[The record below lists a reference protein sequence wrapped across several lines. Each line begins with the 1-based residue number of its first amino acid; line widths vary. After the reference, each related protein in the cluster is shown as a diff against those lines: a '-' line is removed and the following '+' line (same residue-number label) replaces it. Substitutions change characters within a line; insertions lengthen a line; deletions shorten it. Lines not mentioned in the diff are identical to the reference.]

1 MTTRSGRRESTYR
14 SLARELRSQILQGMY
29 PDDRRLPTEAELA
42 ASHQVSRQTVRRAFQ
57 DLVAEGMVYRVPGRG
72 TFATSRDGTYI
83 RQFGSVDDLM
93 GLSVDTQLEV
103 ISPLR
108 RQVDVNAA
116 GRLRLDS
123 DAVHTVM
130 FRRLHDETP
139 FCLTTVFLPPA
150 VGRKLESVPAL
161 TQAGATST
169 VTIIGL
175 LDAQL
180 EAPIA
185 EAEQSVTVDLATGE
199 VAEHLGCPEGH
210 PVLRIDR
217 LYHDTMDRAVEL
229 AISFFLPEHYSYR
242 VKLRRSVT

>member
-1 MTTRSGRRESTYR
+1 
-14 SLARELRSQILQGMY
+14 
-29 PDDRRLPTEAELA
+29 
-42 ASHQVSRQTVRRAFQ
+42 
-57 DLVAEGMVYRVPGRG
+57 
-72 TFATSRDGTYI
+72 
-83 RQFGSVDDLM
+83 
-93 GLSVDTQLEV
+93 
-103 ISPLR
+103 
-108 RQVDVNAA
+108 
-116 GRLRLDS
+116 
-123 DAVHTVM
+123 M

-175 LDAQL
+175 LDTQL